1 MTNTIHSLSFNHSNG
16 DIIFNDVSIPLN
28 TPFSEFKNRLHTAN
42 INFIDKG
49 NSLHFK
55 CYEQFTN
62 PKKVLKTHPT
72 KKLSNHYRVIEK
84 NNTLHL
90 VQVLELDI
98 EFGFNFNSSGT
109 LASIFMR
116 ITDRNEDY
124 TSWDTYDIGKCYD
137 THLDW
142 LNHKITTCHKIDDHP
157 NLSWLSGYL
166 IQDKSENI
174 FWSLDIKQ
182 KNRE

>member
-1 MTNTIHSLSFNHSNG
+1 MKNTIYKLSFDHCNG
-16 DIIFNDVSIPLN
+16 DIIFNDIFIPLN
-28 TPFSEFKNRLHTAN
+28 TPLPEFKSKLLAAN
-42 INFIDKG
+42 IYYLEKENT
-49 NSLHFK
+49 LHFE

-62 PKKVLKTHPT
+62 PKKPLKTHPT
-72 KKLSNHYRVIEK
+72 KKLSNQYQVIEK
-84 NNTLHL
+84 NQLLYL

-98 EFGFNFNSSGT
+98 KFVFHFNSSTKFAGMY
-109 LASIFMR
+109 IE

-124 TSWDTYDIGKCYD
+124 SSWDTYDIDKCYN

-142 LNHKITTCHKIDDHP
+142 LNQKITTCQKIDYHP

-166 IQDKSENI
+166 IRDKSENI
-174 FWSLDIKQ
+174 FWRLDIKQ

>member
-1 MTNTIHSLSFNHSNG
+1 MTNTIHSLSFDHKTG
-16 DIIFNDVSIPLN
+16 EILFNDVSIPLD
-28 TPFSEFKNRLHTAN
+28 TPFSEFKNKLQLAK
-42 INFIDKG
+42 INYKDKG
-49 NSLHFK
+49 NSLHFD

-62 PKKVLKTHPT
+62 PKKVLKTQPT
-72 KKLSNHYRVIEK
+72 KKLSNHYQKKKK
-84 NNTLHL
+84 NDVLHL

-98 EFGFNFNSSGT
+98 ELGFHFNSSGKFVG
-109 LASIFMR
+109 IFIR

-137 THLDW
+137 THLAW
-142 LNHKITTCHKIDDHP
+142 LNHKITTCHKIDSSP
-157 NLSWLSGYL
+157 NLSWLSGHL

-174 FWSLDIKQ
+174 YWSLNIKQ